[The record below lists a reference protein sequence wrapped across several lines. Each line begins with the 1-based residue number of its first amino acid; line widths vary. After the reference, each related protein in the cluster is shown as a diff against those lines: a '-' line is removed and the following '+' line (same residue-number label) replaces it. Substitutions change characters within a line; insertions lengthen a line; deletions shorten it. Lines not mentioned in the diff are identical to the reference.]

1 MHYTKTLILISAFYA
16 TSIFAQQA
24 TTDVSPETASKA
36 EWVWKT
42 EQFADVAILRY
53 QVPGWEKLTLNQKLY
68 AYYLSEAGK
77 HGRDIIWDQNYRY
90 NLSIRNGLENIYKK
104 YTGDRN
110 TNEWKE
116 FEVYLK
122 RIWFSNGI
130 HHHYSN
136 EKFIPGFSEEYF
148 KKLMNETETRF
159 KPEIMKVIFD
169 PSIDN
174 KKVSL
179 DASKDLLI
187 NSATNFYDPD
197 ITQQMAEEYYARI
210 IDKNDEKPISYGLNT
225 KLIRT
230 PNGIQEMKYSANGLY
245 SQAIIHIVDN
255 LKMAS
260 AYAENE
266 AQRQALELLTDYY
279 QSGDLKTWDAYNIT
293 WVQATEGDIDYINSF
308 IEVYNDPLG
317 YKGSFESIVQIK
329 DFEASERM
337 KVIAENAQ
345 WFEDNS
351 PIMDSHKRKNVV
363 GITYNVVNVVNES
376 GDASPPTP
384 IGINLPNANWIRADY
399 GSKSVSLGNITMA
412 YDMAGGSGLLNEF
425 AYSNAEKERAEK
437 YGSLASKMHTALHE
451 VIGHASGIINPGV
464 GTPKETLISYA
475 NTLEEGRADLVSLYF
490 MTDPKLVEIG
500 VVPSIEVGKAQY
512 DSYMR
517 NGLMLQLRRI
527 EPGGII
533 EESHMRNRQ
542 MVAKWAYEKGLND
555 NVVEFK
561 VENGKTY
568 VVINDYDKLR
578 ILFGELLREIQRIK
592 SEGDYE
598 AGKNLVENYG
608 VQVDAQLHKE
618 VLERSKALNM
628 APYSGFINAE
638 LVPVTDKGGVITDI
652 EITYPE
658 DFSRQMLDYSRR
670 YSHLPY

>member
-1 MHYTKTLILISAFYA
+1 MRFTKIFILISALYA
-16 TSIFAQQA
+16 TAVQAQQVS
-24 TTDVSPETASKA
+24 TDPFIEPSNNA

-42 EQFADVAILRY
+42 EQFADIAILRY
-53 QVPGWEKLTLNQKLY
+53 QVPGWDKLTLNQKLY

-77 HGRDIIWDQNYRY
+77 HGRDIIWDQNYRH
-90 NLSIRNGLENIYKK
+90 NLTIRNGLENIYRK
-104 YTGDRN
+104 YNGDRESKN
-110 TNEWKE
+110 WKE
-116 FEVYLK
+116 FEIYLK

-136 EKFIPGFSEEYF
+136 EKFVPGFTEKYLIE
-148 KKLMNETETRF
+148 LLNATET
-159 KPEIMKVIFD
+159 KLSPEIIKIIFD
-169 PSIDN
+169 PSIDA

-179 DASKDLLI
+179 DTSKDLLI

-197 ITQQMAEEYYARI
+197 ITQQMAEEYYAKI
-210 IDKNDEKPISYGLNT
+210 IDKNAERPISYGLNS

-230 PNGIQEMKYSANGLY
+230 PNGIQEMKYTANGLY
-245 SQAIIHIVDN
+245 NQAIDFIVDN

-266 AQRQALELLTDYY
+266 AQKKALDLLTDYY
-279 QSGDLKTWDAYNIT
+279 QTGDLKTWDDYNIA

-308 IEVYNDPLG
+308 IEVYGDPLG
-317 YKGSFESIVQIK
+317 YKGSYESIVQIK
-329 DFEASERM
+329 DFEATDRM

-351 PIMDSHKRKNVV
+351 PIMEEHKKKNVV
-363 GITYNVVNVVNES
+363 GITYNVVNVVSES

-384 IGINLPNANWIRADY
+384 IGVNLPNANWIRAEY
-399 GSKSVSLGNITMA
+399 GSKSVSLGNITDA

-451 VIGHASGIINPGV
+451 VIGHASGIINSGV

-475 NTLEEGRADLVSLYF
+475 STLEEGRADLVSLYY
-490 MTDPKLVEIG
+490 MPDPKLVEIG
-500 VVPSIEVGKAQY
+500 VIPSVEVGKAQY

-533 EESHMRNRQ
+533 EEAHMRNRQ
-542 MVAKWAYEKGLND
+542 MIAKWVYEKGQKD
-555 NVVEFK
+555 NVVEMK

-578 ILFGELLREIQRIK
+578 MLFGELLREIQRIK
-592 SEGDYE
+592 SEGDYL
-598 AGKNLVENYG
+598 AGKYLVENYG
-608 VQVDAQLHKE
+608 VRVDPQLHRE
-618 VLERSKALNM
+618 VLERSKALKN

-638 LVPVTDKGGVITDI
+638 LIPVTDKNGEIIDI
-652 EITYPE
+652 EITYPD
-658 DFSRQMLDYSRR
+658 DFSRQMLYYSQK
-670 YSHLPY
+670 YGHLPY